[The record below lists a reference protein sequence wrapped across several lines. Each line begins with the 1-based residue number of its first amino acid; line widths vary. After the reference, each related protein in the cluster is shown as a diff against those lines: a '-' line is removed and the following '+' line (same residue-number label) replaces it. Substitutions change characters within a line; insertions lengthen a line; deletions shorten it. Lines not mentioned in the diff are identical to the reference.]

1 MNKSYELVKKIITE
15 QKYKL
20 VEEDGESFIIRYQM
34 NVIHICPNSEDD
46 TFVSVVLSNFAEV
59 TEENY
64 AEVVMR
70 CHKLNEQMK
79 QVKFYTVKDVIIA
92 ASEFYYMEEDD
103 LSFQIKLALNSLI
116 AAKVNY
122 KKLDK

>member
-1 MNKSYELVKKIITE
+1 MNKSYELIKKIISE
-15 QKYKL
+15 QKYKI
-20 VEEDGESFIIRYQM
+20 VEDDGESFIIRYQM
-34 NVIHICPNSEDD
+34 NAIHICPNSEDD

-59 TEENY
+59 TEENF

-103 LSFQIKLALNSLI
+103 LSFQIKQALNSLI

>member
-1 MNKSYELVKKIITE
+1 MNKSYELIKKIISE
-15 QKYKL
+15 QKYKI
-20 VEEDGESFIIRYQM
+20 VEDDGESFIIRYQM
-34 NVIHICPNSEDD
+34 NAIHICPNSEDD

-59 TEENY
+59 TEENF

>member
-79 QVKFYTVKDVIIA
+79 QVKFYTVKDAIIA

>member
-1 MNKSYELVKKIITE
+1 MNKSYELIKKIISE

-20 VEEDGESFIIRYQM
+20 VEDDGESFIICYQM
-34 NVIHICPNSEDD
+34 NAIHICPNSEDD
-46 TFVSVVLSNFAEV
+46 SFVSVFLSNFAEV
-59 TEENY
+59 TEENF

-103 LSFQIKLALNSLI
+103 LIFQIRLALNSLI